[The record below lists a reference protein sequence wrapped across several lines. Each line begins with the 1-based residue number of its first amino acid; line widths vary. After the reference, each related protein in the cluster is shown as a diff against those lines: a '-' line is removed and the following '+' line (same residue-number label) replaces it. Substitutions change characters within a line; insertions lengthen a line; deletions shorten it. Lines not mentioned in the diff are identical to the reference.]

1 MRRIPTTE
9 LPVIPRVIRRT
20 PYHDTTA
27 GRQSRPT
34 RHTACGTLAIGVAA
48 LFLAACEAAD
58 SPTEPPPISASAV
71 VSRSTITEYVQN
83 GPLFI
88 ACANGGLGEDMI
100 FEGTVIT
107 TTSVTE
113 SAGGT
118 VKVKVRSD
126 AEADFRAIGLT
137 TGDVYYT
144 ATRGPDG
151 IARGVFEFT
160 QVLNKGGGQA
170 TVVQVE
176 DYVNPVNGDHIR
188 TRRKFHITLNAQ
200 GDVTVL
206 FDQPWC

>member
-1 MRRIPTTE
+1 M
-9 LPVIPRVIRRT
+9 LPSPI
-20 PYHDTTA
+20 H
-27 GRQSRPT
+27 T
-34 RHTACGTLAIGVAA
+34 RLTLIAIAVT
-48 LFLAACEAAD
+48 LAACEAPDGVTA
-58 SPTEPPPISASAV
+58 PPAISASAA
-71 VSRSTITEYVQN
+71 VSRSTVTEYVQN

-118 VKVKVRSD
+118 VRVKVQID
-126 AEADFRAIGLT
+126 ALADFHATGLT

-151 IARGVFEFT
+151 ISRGVFNFS

-188 TRRKFHITLNAQ
+188 TRRKFHITLNAH

-206 FDQPWC
+206 FNQPWC